1 MKFLKNKINIIIS
14 LLIVIM
20 TVLILFSSNRDSK
33 SKLEGIVG
41 DTLSPVQRVIYTVSK
56 VVSDTYE
63 GLVKYSGLVSK
74 VELLSK
80 ENGEL
85 KARINSYEQLKV
97 ENDRLRA
104 ILNFKTRLDDY
115 KFVGANIIGKNG
127 AYTNEYIIDVGI
139 NNGLENGMVVIS
151 NGGLFGMVTSVSDNW
166 SLVSPIIN
174 GNIAISGIV
183 QRTNGNQGI
192 IRGYEGGNS
201 DYNLKMEYL
210 PIDEEVLVDDI
221 IVTSGLGGVYP
232 SSIPIGEVM
241 SVESDKRNLSKSL
254 FIKSHVDFEFVSEL
268 FVILPNNV
276 DKVEY

>member
-41 DTLSPVQRVIYTVSK
+41 DTLSPVQRLIYTVSK

>member
-63 GLVKYSGLVSK
+63 GLVKYSGLVGK

-97 ENDRLRA
+97 ENDRLRE

-210 PIDEEVLVDDI
+210 PIDEEVLVGDI

>member
-1 MKFLKNKINIIIS
+1 MKFLKNKINVVIS

-20 TVLILFSSNRDSK
+20 IVLILFSSNRDSK

-41 DTLSPVQRVIYTVSK
+41 DTLSPVQRVIYTISK
-56 VVSDTYE
+56 AVSDTYE
-63 GLVKYSGLVSK
+63 GIVKYSGLVSK
-74 VELLSK
+74 IELLSK

-97 ENDRLRA
+97 ENERLRE
-104 ILNFKTRLDDY
+104 ILNFKDKLENY
-115 KFVGANIIGKNG
+115 KFIGANIIGKNG
-127 AYTNEYIIDVGI
+127 AYTNEYIIDIGI
-139 NNGLENGMVVIS
+139 KNGLKNGMVVIA

-192 IRGYEGGNS
+192 IRGYEGGGS

-210 PIDEEVLVDDI
+210 PIDEEVLVGDI

-232 SSIPIGEVM
+232 SSILIGEVV

-254 FIKSHVDFEFVSEL
+254 FIKSHVDFEFLSEL

-276 DKVEY
+276 DEVEY

>member
-41 DTLSPVQRVIYTVSK
+41 DTLSPVQRLIYTLSK

>member
-56 VVSDTYE
+56 IVSDTYE

-97 ENDRLRA
+97 ENDRLRE

-139 NNGLENGMVVIS
+139 NNGLENGMVVIA

-210 PIDEEVLVDDI
+210 PIDEEVLVGDI

>member
-41 DTLSPVQRVIYTVSK
+41 DTLSPVQRLIYTVSK
-56 VVSDTYE
+56 VLSDTYE

>member
-41 DTLSPVQRVIYTVSK
+41 DTLSPVQRLIYTVSK

-63 GLVKYSGLVSK
+63 GLVKYSGLVGK

-97 ENDRLRA
+97 ENDRLRE

-210 PIDEEVLVDDI
+210 PIDEEVLVGDI

>member
-1 MKFLKNKINIIIS
+1 MKFLKNKINIVIS
-14 LLIVIM
+14 LLVVIM
-20 TVLILFSSNRDSK
+20 VVLILFSSNRDSK

-41 DTLSPVQRVIYTVSK
+41 DTLSPVQRMVYTVSK
-56 VVSDTYE
+56 VVSDTYQ
-63 GLVKYSGLVSK
+63 GIVKYSGLVNK
-74 VELLSK
+74 IELLSN

-97 ENDRLRA
+97 ENHRLRE
-104 ILNFKTRLDDY
+104 ILNFKNRLDDY

-139 NNGLENGMVVIS
+139 NNGLKNGMVVIA

-174 GNIAISGIV
+174 GNIAVSGIV

-192 IRGYEGGNS
+192 IRGYEGGSS

-210 PIDEEVLVDDI
+210 PIDEEVLVGDI

-268 FVILPNNV
+268 FVILPNSI
-276 DKVEY
+276 DEVEY